1 MATQQAGRLD
11 NRKTAGGK
19 AAGAEAPRG
28 EMPRAYEPGAVE
40 SRIYEF
46 WESQGYFSPIFSD
59 EAWEKGSTAGD
70 REPFTIIMP
79 PPNVTGEL
87 HLGHALTA
95 AIEDALT
102 RWHRMRGDPTL
113 FLPGTDHAGIATQMV
128 VERELAK
135 EALTRQDLGR
145 EKFVERVWMWVRK
158 TRHRID
164 DQHRKLGVSCDW
176 SRNRFTMDE
185 TPQLAVRTTFKHLYD
200 DGLIYRGTRI
210 INWCPR
216 CQTALS
222 DLEVNHEEEQT
233 SLWHIKYP
241 LIDGAGAET
250 GEFIQMATTRPETIV
265 GDVAV
270 AVNPE
275 DERWREIIGTKARLP
290 IIGRELEIIA
300 DAEVEKEFGTGAVK
314 VTPGHDPT
322 DYEVGLRHGLP
333 IINVMNVDA
342 TMNDEAGPYAG
353 MDRYEARH
361 RIVDDF
367 DAAGLLVRIEPYT
380 TSIGH
385 CDRCETVVEP
395 IVSLQWYIKVAPLAA
410 RAIDVVR
417 SGQIRVLPE
426 RYEKVDLNW
435 METIRDWCI
444 SRQLWWG
451 HRIPVWYCDACG
463 EQFVEIETPSAC
475 AKCGDADLRQDED
488 VLDTWFSSGLWT
500 HSTLGWPRQTKDL
513 ELFYPTSVLETG
525 WDILFFWVARMI
537 MLGLYNMHESPFST
551 VFLHGMV
558 RDEAGQKMSK
568 TKGNVIDPLTIVT
581 EFGADALRFALATNS
596 TAGNDMKFSREKV
609 EAARNFCNKLWNAA
623 RFVIQKLEGRPAVAL
638 PAGGTASMH
647 LEDRWIISGAN
658 ALARDVNQLMTDFHL
673 GEAGR
678 QIYDFLWGEFCD
690 WYIEAVKVRLSRGD
704 PSPLPVLAHVLATG
718 LKLLH
723 PFAPFV
729 TEEIWQ
735 NLQPLLPADEPEAL
749 MVAPYPDMQAQFD
762 DRDAANAMAAL
773 IDTVRGIRN
782 IKAEKRVEPARFV
795 EAFLE
800 VENEELRVALASRSE
815 LIEALARVRP
825 VHLVAPG
832 EAPSQG
838 AARAIVEGVTIVVP
852 LAGMVDLDAERSRL
866 QKELA
871 QVEAQVER
879 LEKQL
884 ANSAFRDRAPEV
896 VIRKVEDDLDAALA
910 KRAALKASLDNL

>member
-1 MATQQAGRLD
+1 MTTQQSGRMQH
-11 NRKTAGGK
+11 
-19 AAGAEAPRG
+19 G
-28 EMPRAYEPGAVE
+28 EMPRAYDPRAVE
-40 SRIYEF
+40 GRIYAF
-46 WESQGYFSPIFSD
+46 WESRGYFAPNVPQ
-59 EAWEKGSTAGD
+59 EAWEKGSTAGGG
-70 REPFTIIMP
+70 EPFTIIMP

-95 AIEDALT
+95 ALEDALT

-113 FLPGTDHAGIATQMV
+113 WLPGTDHAGIATQMV

-145 EKFVERVWMWVRK
+145 EAFVERVWMWVRK
-158 TRHRID
+158 TRRRID
-164 DQHRKLGVSCDW
+164 DQHRKLGASCDW

-233 SLWHIKYP
+233 SLWHIRYP
-241 LIDGAGAET
+241 LIDADGAET

-270 AVNPE
+270 AVNPD
-275 DERWREIIGTKARLP
+275 DERWRATIATRARLP

-300 DAEVEKEFGTGAVK
+300 DAAVEKEFGTGAVK

-322 DYEVGLRHGLP
+322 DYEIGLRHHLP
-333 IINVMNVDA
+333 IINVMNADA
-342 TMNDEAGPYAG
+342 SMNEEAGPYAG
-353 MDRYEARH
+353 LDRYEARH

-367 DAAGLLVRIEPYT
+367 DAAGLLLKIEPYT

-395 IVSLQWYIKVAPLAA
+395 IVSPQWYVKMAPLAA
-410 RAIDVVR
+410 PAIDVVR
-417 SGQIRVLPE
+417 SGQIRILPE
-426 RYEKVDLNW
+426 RYEKVYLNW
-435 METIRDWCI
+435 MENIRDWCI

-463 EQFVEIETPSAC
+463 TQFVEIETPSSC
-475 AKCGDADLRQDED
+475 SNCGNAELRQDED

-513 ELFYPTSVLETG
+513 ELFYPTSVMETG

-537 MLGLYNMHESPFST
+537 MLGLYNTHELPFTT

-568 TKGNVIDPLTIVT
+568 TKGNVVDPLTIVD

-609 EAARNFCNKLWNAA
+609 EAGRNFCNKLWNAA
-623 RFVIQKLEGRPAVAL
+623 RFVIQKLDGVPAEAL
-638 PAGGTASMH
+638 TASGPAAMP
-647 LEDRWIISGAN
+647 LEDRWILGGIN

-690 WYIEAVKVRLSRGD
+690 WYIEAAKVRLSRGD
-704 PSPLPVLAHVLATG
+704 ASPLPVLAHVLATG

-729 TEEIWQ
+729 TEGIWQ
-735 NLQPLLPADEPEAL
+735 SLQPLLPAVESDALIVSPYPEADAL
-749 MVAPYPDMQAQFD
+749 LD
-762 DRDAANAMAAL
+762 DAEATRAMTAL
-773 IDTVRGIRN
+773 IDTVRAIRN

-800 VENEELRVALASRSE
+800 VENEALRRALAGRTDVIGS
-815 LIEALARVRP
+815 LARVRP
-825 VHLVAPG
+825 VHLSASG

-838 AARAIVEGVTIVVP
+838 CVRAIVEGVTIVVP
-852 LAGMVDLDAERSRL
+852 LAGMVDLDIERLRL
-866 QKELA
+866 QKDQFQAET
-871 QVEAQVER
+871 QVER

-884 ANSAFRDRAPEV
+884 ANPTFRGKAPELV
-896 VIRKVEDDLDAALA
+896 VRKMEGDLEAARAKVLA
-910 KRAALKASLDNL
+910 LRASLGGL